1 MPEIRERNSEDLI
14 KSKGKGKH
22 RSKKGS
28 IMPWIDNAVR
38 GNTRK
43 HQDKKEEANEY
54 AVGVTEEA
62 AAEVAIRAKDMPGD
76 VKRTI
81 EHLQSSTE
89 ERELNSPAPEELEP
103 EEPGHAPNPDEQQW
117 EFAEKKT
124 QENAD
129 APPSEDPQ
137 YPTNNYSND
146 APQDPTYAN
155 DHFQNYPLEQH
166 YVDTP
171 QYTKHHDPASLTEAS
186 KQSGAPNEGNSTGGS
201 KPDVREK
208 PKGNAEPKQ
217 KPQYEP
223 KTRSRTEKSLYKTSR
238 PSKQAQAHGAVQKSA
253 AQKTADK
260 GRKKFQQET
269 QKKMS
274 NKAIKKTAENA
285 KKAAV
290 AVGKAVKSVVEAI
303 VAAFGSIGLVAILAV
318 IVVIGA
324 LLASPLGILFS
335 NESTPNSVPLSSAI
349 SQINMELNSRLIS
362 LQSGEYDD
370 IIVEG
375 APPSWT
381 DVVAVFAAYTA
392 GAENGVDVAQLNPD
406 RVSRLQSVFWQMCF
420 ITSSTESVTISD
432 SNPDD
437 DIDDSRT
444 ETTLT
449 ITITG
454 KTAQEMR
461 SVLGF
466 SDFQNEAMDV
476 LLSDPTMLSS
486 LIGNMSISQ
495 QDALELLR
503 SLPQDLS
510 PERRAVVQHALSL
523 VGKVNYFWGGK
534 SLVLGWDS
542 RWGQLKKVSAKGS
555 PTTGTYRLYGLDC
568 SGFVDWVFYN
578 ASNGEYIIGQGGG
591 AESQH
596 EQCIDIA
603 WEQAQPGDLVFYSND
618 DHVGIIGGRD
628 AIGNILVVHCSSE
641 MNNVMISLVDQF
653 ECVAVPQYF
662 STSQYSDQKRLHY
675 SCPLM
680 CRAKYRC

>member
-1 MPEIRERNSEDLI
+1 MPEIRERDPNDFI

-22 RSKKGS
+22 RGKKGS
-28 IMPWIDNAVR
+28 IAPRIDNAVR
-38 GNTRK
+38 GKVRE
-43 HQDKKEEANEY
+43 HQSKKEEANEY
-54 AVGVTEEA
+54 AVGITEEA

-81 EHLQSSTE
+81 EHLQPKTK
-89 ERELNSPAPEELEP
+89 ERVLNRPEPEEPEP
-103 EEPGHAPNPDEQQW
+103 EEPGHAPDPIEQQQR
-117 EFAEKKT
+117 ELAAKKAQEKAET
-124 QENAD
+124 
-129 APPSEDPQ
+129 PPPEDPPHYADG
-137 YPTNNYSND
+137 YPD
-146 APQDPTYAN
+146 
-155 DHFQNYPLEQH
+155 YPPVQH

-171 QYTKHHDPASLTEAS
+171 QYTQHHDPAPPAEAP
-186 KQSGAPNEGNSTGGS
+186 KQGSAPGGS
-201 KPDVREK
+201 KPDIKEK
-208 PKGNAEPKQ
+208 PKGNTEPKQ
-217 KPQYEP
+217 KSQYEP
-223 KTRSRTEKSLYKTSR
+223 KARSRAEQSAHKTNR
-238 PSKQAQAHGAVQKSA
+238 PSKQTQGA
-253 AQKTADK
+253 AQKSTAQKAADK
-260 GRKKFQQET
+260 GRKKFQREA
-269 QKKMS
+269 QKQMAE
-274 NKAIKKTAENA
+274 KAKQATKKTAENA

-303 VAAFGSIGLVAILAV
+303 VAAFGGIGLVAILAV
-318 IVVIGA
+318 VVIIGVIA
-324 LLASPLGILFS
+324 ASPLGILFS

-349 SQINMELNSRLIS
+349 SQINMELNTRLIS

-392 GAENGVDVAQLNPD
+392 GAENGVDVAQLTPD

-420 ITSSTESVTISD
+420 ITSSTETVTIPD

-454 KTAQEMR
+454 KTADEMR

-466 SDFQNEAMDV
+466 SDFQNETMDI
-476 LLSDPTMLSS
+476 LLSDPSMLNN

-503 SLPQDLS
+503 SLPSDLS

-542 RWGQLKKVSAKGS
+542 RWGQLREVTSEGS
-555 PTTGTYRLYGLDC
+555 PTTGTYRPYGLDC
-568 SGFVDWVFYN
+568 SGFADWVFYN
-578 ASNGEYIIGQGGG
+578 ASDGEYILGHSGG
-591 AESQH
+591 AAAQH
-596 EQCIDIA
+596 RYCEQIG
-603 WEQAQPGDLVFYSND
+603 WGEAQPGDLVFYPD
-618 DHVGIIGGRD
+618 DSHIGIVGLRD
-628 AIGNILVVHCSSE
+628 ATGNLLIIHCASGS
-641 MNNVMISLVDQF
+641 NNVVITDSSGFMLVG
-653 ECVAVPQYF
+653 
-662 STSQYSDQKRLHY
+662 R
-675 SCPLM
+675 PL
-680 CRAKYRC
+680 YYGE

>member
-1 MPEIRERNSEDLI
+1 MPEIRERDPNDFI

-22 RSKKGS
+22 RGKKGS
-28 IMPWIDNAVR
+28 IAPQIDNAVR
-38 GNTRK
+38 GKVRE
-43 HQDKKEEANEY
+43 HQSKKEEANEY

-81 EHLQSSTE
+81 EHLQPKTKERVLNRPELEVPEQEDPREPIVPE
-89 ERELNSPAPEELEP
+89 EAREQLQRELA
-103 EEPGHAPNPDEQQW
+103 AKKAQ
-117 EFAEKKT
+117 EK
-124 QENAD
+124 AD
-129 APPSEDPQ
+129 APPPEDPP
-137 YPTNNYSND
+137 YPTNSYPND
-146 APQDPTYAN
+146 APQDPS
-155 DHFQNYPLEQH
+155 YPTNSSPDYLPEQH

-171 QYTKHHDPASLTEAS
+171 QYTQRHDPAPPTEAPKPGS
-186 KQSGAPNEGNSTGGS
+186 SQGGS
-201 KPDVREK
+201 KPDIKEK
-208 PKGNAEPKQ
+208 PKGNTEPKQ
-217 KPQYEP
+217 KPQHEP
-223 KTRSRTEKSLYKTSR
+223 KTRSRTEQAFHKTSR
-238 PSKQAQAHGAVQKSA
+238 PSKQVQAQGAAQKSA
-253 AQKTADK
+253 AQKAADK
-260 GRKKFQQET
+260 GRKKFQREA
-269 QKKMS
+269 QKKMAE
-274 NKAIKKTAENA
+274 KTKQAAKKTAENA

-290 AVGKAVKSVVEAI
+290 AVGKAIKSVVETI
-303 VAAFGSIGLVAILAV
+303 VAAFGGIGLVAILAV

-335 NESTPNSVPLSSAI
+335 NESTPNSVHLSSAI
-349 SQINMELNSRLIS
+349 SQINMELNTRLIS
-362 LQSGEYDD
+362 LQSGEYED

-392 GAENGVDVAQLNPD
+392 GAENGVDVAQLTPD

-420 ITSSTESVTISD
+420 ITSSTETVTIPD

-437 DIDDSRT
+437 DVDDSRT

-454 KTAQEMR
+454 KTAEEMR

-466 SDFQNEAMDV
+466 SDFQNEAMDI

-503 SLPQDLS
+503 SLPADLS

-542 RWGQLKKVSAKGS
+542 RWGQLREVTSAGS
-555 PTTGTYRLYGLDC
+555 PTTGTYRPFGLDC
-568 SGFVDWVFYN
+568 SGFADWVFYN
-578 ASNGEYIIGQGGG
+578 ASGGEYILGHGGG
-591 AESQH
+591 AAAQH
-596 EQCIDIA
+596 RYCEQIS
-603 WEQAQPGDLVFYSND
+603 WGEAQPGDLVFYPD
-618 DHVGIIGGRD
+618 DSHIGIVGLRDVTGNLLIIHCASGR
-628 AIGNILVVHCSSE
+628 
-641 MNNVMISLVDQF
+641 NNVVITDSSGFMLVG
-653 ECVAVPQYF
+653 
-662 STSQYSDQKRLHY
+662 R
-675 SCPLM
+675 PL
-680 CRAKYRC
+680 YYGE